1 MKKLELNWYLSLMQI
16 LSSRIS
22 KLYICMTFFLIMP
35 DTFYW
40 YTLNDYTNYQTAF
53 TAIADSTGLT
63 WLIVSYLALFFAIFV
78 QNLEMRAFLTVV
90 AFVTRIFFLVW
101 LTDIWRA
108 NEVSFTQLLQNVFVK
123 TGEAPYV
130 EAFATIALAPL
141 VLAIIVQKTRIAN
154 LLTGLVNFLKSPSN
168 KTHQVVFYGISA
180 TAYLVSTVVM
190 IGSLLDNYEIASADS
205 PGGFQQSLIWL
216 IFLGVI
222 QIALKL
228 LILGLGLIASLWAWI
243 SWQSDIK
250 TVLGHM
256 KDFKLSEYLTR
267 KVASYLYTFYFVFII
282 GLAAV
287 GIPIFASTTYGIN
300 QDYAAFPMVA
310 LAGVVVT
317 FLVILAIRLV
327 FELAVAII
335 HIAENTKGGLR
346 K

>member
-1 MKKLELNWYLSLMQI
+1 MNLIS
-16 LSSRIS
+16 S
-22 KLYICMTFFLIMP
+22 KLHRLYLVITLLLVIP

-40 YTLNDYTNYQTAF
+40 YTLNDYSNYQDTF
-53 TAIADSTGLT
+53 TAITTSTGLT
-63 WLIVSYLALFFAIFV
+63 WLIVSYLALFFAIFA
-78 QNLEMRAFLTVV
+78 QNLEMRAFLTVA

-101 LTDIWRA
+101 LTDIWRS
-108 NEVSFTQLLQNVFVK
+108 NEVGFTQVIKNVFVK
-123 TGEAPYV
+123 TGEAPFV
-130 EAFATIALAPL
+130 EAFATVALIPI
-141 VLAIIVQKTRIAN
+141 VLALIVQKTQVAN
-154 LLTGLVNFLKSPSN
+154 LLTGLVNFLKAPGN
-168 KTHQVVFYGISA
+168 KTHQVVFYTASA
-180 TAYLVSTVVM
+180 TIYLLAL
-190 IGSLLDNYEIASADS
+190 IGMVRSLLDNYDLAASDLPS
-205 PGGFQQSLIWL
+205 GVSQSLIWL
-216 IFLGVI
+216 VVLGVI

-228 LILGLGLIASLWAWI
+228 LILGFGLLACLWAWI
-243 SWQSDIK
+243 SWQADIK

-287 GIPIFASTTYGIN
+287 GIPIYASTTYGIN

-310 LAGVVVT
+310 LAGVIVT

-327 FELAVAII
+327 FELAVAVV

>member
-1 MKKLELNWYLSLMQI
+1 MNLISNKLHRLYLVIALLLVI
-16 LSSRIS
+16 
-22 KLYICMTFFLIMP
+22 P

-40 YTLNDYTNYQTAF
+40 YTLNDYSNYQDAF
-53 TAIADSTGLT
+53 TAITSSTGLT
-63 WLIVSYLALFFAIFV
+63 WLIVSYLALFFAIFA

-90 AFVTRIFFLVW
+90 GFVTRIFFLVW
-101 LTDIWRA
+101 LTDIWRS
-108 NEVSFTQLLQNVFVK
+108 NEVGFIQVIKNVFIK
-123 TGEAPYV
+123 TGDAPYV
-130 EAFATIALAPL
+130 ESFATIAIIPMILAL
-141 VLAIIVQKTRIAN
+141 IVQKTQVAN
-154 LLTGLVNFLKSPSN
+154 LLTGLVNFLKAPSN
-168 KTHQVVFYGISA
+168 KTHQIVFYTASA
-180 TAYLVSTVVM
+180 TIYLLAL
-190 IGSLLDNYEIASADS
+190 IGMVRSLLDNYDLAASDLPS
-205 PGGFQQSLIWL
+205 GVSQSLIWL
-216 IFLGVI
+216 VVLGVI

-228 LILGLGLIASLWAWI
+228 LILGLGLLACLWAWI
-243 SWQSDIK
+243 SWQADVK

-287 GIPIFASTTYGIN
+287 GIPIYASTTYGIN

-310 LAGVVVT
+310 LAGVIVT

-327 FELAVAII
+327 FELAVAVI

>member
-1 MKKLELNWYLSLMQI
+1 VNLISNKLHRLYLVIALLLVI
-16 LSSRIS
+16 
-22 KLYICMTFFLIMP
+22 P

-40 YTLNDYTNYQTAF
+40 YTLNDYSNYQDAF
-53 TAIADSTGLT
+53 TAITSSTGLT
-63 WLIVSYLALFFAIFV
+63 WLIVSYLALFFAIFA

-101 LTDIWRA
+101 LTDIWRS
-108 NEVSFTQLLQNVFVK
+108 NEVGFTQVIKNVFIQ

-130 EAFATIALAPL
+130 EAFATIALIPM
-141 VLAIIVQKTRIAN
+141 VLALIVQKTRIAN
-154 LLTGLVNFLKSPSN
+154 LLTGLVNFLKAPAN
-168 KTHQVVFYGISA
+168 KTHQVVFYVSSA
-180 TAYLVSTVVM
+180 TIYLLAL
-190 IGSLLDNYEIASADS
+190 IGMVRSLLDNYDLAASDLPS
-205 PGGFQQSLIWL
+205 GISQSLIWL
-216 IFLGVI
+216 VILGVI
-222 QIALKL
+222 QMALKL
-228 LILGLGLIASLWAWI
+228 LILGLGLLASLWAWI
-243 SWQSDIK
+243 SWQADIK

-287 GIPIFASTTYGIN
+287 GIPIYASTTYGIN

-310 LAGVVVT
+310 LAGVIVT

-327 FELAVAII
+327 FELAVAVV

>member
-1 MKKLELNWYLSLMQI
+1 MNLISNKLHRLYLVIALLLVI
-16 LSSRIS
+16 
-22 KLYICMTFFLIMP
+22 P

-40 YTLNDYTNYQTAF
+40 YTLNDYSNYQDAF
-53 TAIADSTGLT
+53 TAITSSTGLT
-63 WLIVSYLALFFAIFV
+63 WLIVSYLALFFAIFA

-101 LTDIWRA
+101 LTDIWRS
-108 NEVSFTQLLQNVFVK
+108 NEVGFTQVIKNVFIK

-130 EAFATIALAPL
+130 EAFATIALIPM
-141 VLAIIVQKTRIAN
+141 VLALIVQKTRIAN
-154 LLTGLVNFLKSPSN
+154 LLTGLVNFLKAPAN
-168 KTHQVVFYGISA
+168 KTHQVVFYASSVA
-180 TAYLVSTVVM
+180 FYLLALIAMVR
-190 IGSLLDNYEIASADS
+190 SLLDNYDLAASDLPS
-205 PGGFQQSLIWL
+205 GISQSLIWL
-216 IFLGVI
+216 VILGVV

-228 LILGLGLIASLWAWI
+228 LILGLGLLASLWAWI
-243 SWQSDIK
+243 SWQADIK

-287 GIPIFASTTYGIN
+287 GIPIYASTTYGIN

-310 LAGVVVT
+310 LAGVIVT

-327 FELAVAII
+327 FELAVAVV
-335 HIAENTKGGLR
+335 HIAENTKTNLR
-346 K
+346 R

>member
-1 MKKLELNWYLSLMQI
+1 MNLISNKLHRLYLVIALLLVI
-16 LSSRIS
+16 
-22 KLYICMTFFLIMP
+22 P

-40 YTLNDYTNYQTAF
+40 YTLNDYSNYQDAF
-53 TAIADSTGLT
+53 TAITSSTGLT
-63 WLIVSYLALFFAIFV
+63 WLIVSYLALFFAIFA

-101 LTDIWRA
+101 LTDIWRS
-108 NEVSFTQLLQNVFVK
+108 NEVGFTQVIKNVFVK

-130 EAFATIALAPL
+130 EAFATIALIPM
-141 VLAIIVQKTRIAN
+141 VLALIVQKTRIAN
-154 LLTGLVNFLKSPSN
+154 LLTGLVNFLKSPTN
-168 KTHQVVFYGISA
+168 KTHQVVFYASSA
-180 TAYLVSTVVM
+180 TIYLLAL
-190 IGSLLDNYEIASADS
+190 IGMVRSLLDNYDLAASDLPS
-205 PGGFQQSLIWL
+205 GVSQSLIWL
-216 IFLGVI
+216 VVLGAI
-222 QIALKL
+222 QITLKL
-228 LILGLGLIASLWAWI
+228 LILGLGLLTSLWAWI
-243 SWQSDIK
+243 SWQADIK

-287 GIPIFASTTYGIN
+287 GIPIYASTTYGIN

-310 LAGVVVT
+310 LAGVIVT

-327 FELAVAII
+327 FELAVAVV
-335 HIAENTKGGLR
+335 HFAENTKGGLR

>member
-1 MKKLELNWYLSLMQI
+1 MNLISNKLHRLYLVITLLLVI
-16 LSSRIS
+16 
-22 KLYICMTFFLIMP
+22 P

-40 YTLNDYTNYQTAF
+40 YTLNDYSNYQDAF
-53 TAIADSTGLT
+53 TAITSSTGLT
-63 WLIVSYLALFFAIFV
+63 WLIVSYLALFFAIFA

-101 LTDIWRA
+101 LTDIWRS
-108 NEVSFTQLLQNVFVK
+108 NEVGFTQVIKNVFIK
-123 TGEAPYV
+123 TGDAPYV
-130 EAFATIALAPL
+130 ESFATIALIPM
-141 VLAIIVQKTRIAN
+141 VLALIVQKTRIAN
-154 LLTGLVNFLKSPSN
+154 LLTGLANFLKAPAN
-168 KTHQVVFYGISA
+168 KTHQAVFYTASA
-180 TAYLVSTVVM
+180 TIYLLAL
-190 IGSLLDNYEIASADS
+190 IGMVRSLLDNYDLAASDLPS
-205 PGGFQQSLIWL
+205 GVSQSLIWL
-216 IFLGVI
+216 VVLGVI

-228 LILGLGLIASLWAWI
+228 LILGLGLLASLWAWI
-243 SWQSDIK
+243 SWQADIK

-287 GIPIFASTTYGIN
+287 GIPIYASTTYGIN

-310 LAGVVVT
+310 LAGVIVT

-327 FELAVAII
+327 FELAVAVV

>member
-1 MKKLELNWYLSLMQI
+1 MNLISNKLHRIYLVVALLLVI
-16 LSSRIS
+16 
-22 KLYICMTFFLIMP
+22 P

-40 YTLNDYTNYQTAF
+40 YTLSDYTNYQNTF
-53 TAIADSTGLT
+53 TAVTSSTGLT
-63 WLIVSYLALFFAIFV
+63 WLIVSYLALFFTIFA

-101 LTDIWRA
+101 LTDIWRV
-108 NEVSFTQLLQNVFVK
+108 NEVAIATLLKNVFIK

-130 EAFATIALAPL
+130 EAFATVALIPL

-154 LLTGLVNFLKSPSN
+154 LLTGLLNFLKAPAN
-168 KTHQVVFYGISA
+168 KIHQVVFYSISA
-180 TAYLVSTVVM
+180 VAYLVSLIVM
-190 IGSLLDNYEIASADS
+190 ARSLLDNYDLASADL
-205 PGGFQQSLIWL
+205 PDGFQQSLIWL
-216 IFLGVI
+216 IVLGVI

-228 LILGLGLIASLWAWI
+228 LILGLGLLASLWAWI
-243 SWQSDIK
+243 TWRADIQA
-250 TVLGHM
+250 VLGHM
-256 KDFKLSEYLTR
+256 KDFRLSEYLTR
-267 KVASYLYTFYFVFII
+267 KVASYLYTFYFIFII

-287 GIPIFASTTYGIN
+287 GIPIYASTTYGIN

-310 LAGVVVT
+310 LAGVIVT

-327 FELAVAII
+327 FELAVAVV

>member
-1 MKKLELNWYLSLMQI
+1 MNLISNKLHRLYLVIALLLVI
-16 LSSRIS
+16 
-22 KLYICMTFFLIMP
+22 P

-40 YTLNDYTNYQTAF
+40 YTLNDYTNYQTVF
-53 TAIADSTGLT
+53 TAITGSTGLT
-63 WLIVSYLALFFAIFV
+63 WLLVSYLALFFAIFA
-78 QNLEMRAFLTVV
+78 QNLEMRAFLTFV

-130 EAFATIALAPL
+130 EALATVALIPI
-141 VLAIIVQKTRIAN
+141 VLALIVQKTQVAN
-154 LLTGLVNFLKSPSN
+154 LLTGLVNFLKAPAN
-168 KTHQVVFYGISA
+168 KTHQVVFY
-180 TAYLVSTVVM
+180 TASTTIYLLSLITMVR
-190 IGSLLDNYEIASADS
+190 SLLDNYELAASDLPLDVS
-205 PGGFQQSLIWL
+205 QSLIWL
-216 IFLGVI
+216 VVLGVI

-228 LILGLGLIASLWAWI
+228 LILGLGILACLWAWI
-243 SWQSDIK
+243 SWQADIK

-287 GIPIFASTTYGIN
+287 GIPIYASTTYGIN

-310 LAGVVVT
+310 ITGTIIT
-317 FLVILAIRLV
+317 FLLLLSIRLF
-327 FELAVAII
+327 FEFFISFTRISQYFKVK
-335 HIAENTKGGLR
+335 E
-346 K
+346 

>member
-1 MKKLELNWYLSLMQI
+1 MNLISNKLHRLYLVITLLLVI
-16 LSSRIS
+16 
-22 KLYICMTFFLIMP
+22 P

-40 YTLNDYTNYQTAF
+40 YTLNDYSNYQDAF
-53 TAIADSTGLT
+53 TAITTSTGLT
-63 WLIVSYLALFFAIFV
+63 WLIVSYLALFFAIFA
-78 QNLEMRAFLTVV
+78 QNLEMRAFLTVT

-101 LTDIWRA
+101 LTDIWRS
-108 NEVSFTQLLQNVFVK
+108 NEVGFTQVIKNVFVK

-130 EAFATIALAPL
+130 EAFATVALIPM
-141 VLAIIVQKTRIAN
+141 VLALIVQKTQVAN
-154 LLTGLVNFLKSPSN
+154 LLTGLVNFLKAPAN
-168 KTHQVVFYGISA
+168 KTHQVVFYTASA
-180 TAYLVSTVVM
+180 TIYLLAL
-190 IGSLLDNYEIASADS
+190 IGMVRSLLDNYDLAASDLPS
-205 PGGFQQSLIWL
+205 GVSQSLIWL
-216 IFLGVI
+216 VVLGVI

-228 LILGLGLIASLWAWI
+228 LILGLGLLACLWAWI
-243 SWQSDIK
+243 SWQADIK

-287 GIPIFASTTYGIN
+287 GIPIYASTTYGIN

-310 LAGVVVT
+310 LAGVIVT

-327 FELAVAII
+327 FELAVAVV